1 MTFVD
6 IKRGKKQFKS
16 WFLENKGGKSNLNPG
31 SLRIVLNKLN
41 QEFDFLL
48 YWHSVGD
55 VIGNLLVCSELILN
69 AGFLE
74 GLNMV

>member
-1 MTFVD
+1 LL
-6 IKRGKKQFKS
+6 I
-16 WFLENKGGKSNLNPG
+16 LKGEKSNLNPG